1 MTPVELVVGAD
12 GTVGRALVVALR
24 AAGRPCAG
32 TSRRPG
38 ADRLLD
44 LADPPSRWDGPPV
57 SVVYLCA
64 AVARLDACERDPGGT
79 ARVNVDGVAAVART
93 LAARGAFPVFFSTN
107 HVFDGERSHRRPDEP
122 VCPRNEYGRQKA
134 AAETEV
140 LALGGAVLR
149 MTKVLGDTVP
159 LFATWVTAAATTGV
173 VRPFADMVMS
183 PVPLGTAVASAMGIG
198 ERRRSGVYHLSAGRD
213 ITYADA
219 ATVGLTA
226 AGFDPRVVKPVFAG
240 PAAACPPHTTLAGD
254 GLGVF
259 VPEVEDTV
267 RAAFRASTRAAA

>member
-12 GTVGRALVVALR
+12 GTVGRALLAALR
-24 AAGRPCAG
+24 SAGRPCAG

-38 ADRLLD
+38 ADRRLD

-57 SVVYLCA
+57 SVAYLCA
-64 AVARLDACERDPGGT
+64 AVARLDACEREPGGT
-79 ARVNVDGVAAVART
+79 ARVNVDGVTVVAKM
-93 LAARGAFPVFFSTN
+93 LAARGAFPVLFSTN
-107 HVFDGERSHRRPDEP
+107 HVFDGTRPHRRPDEP

-134 AAETEV
+134 AAEAEV

-159 LFATWVTAAATTGV
+159 LFATWVTGAATTGV

-183 PVPLGTAVASAMGIG
+183 PVPLATAVAYAMRLGN
-198 ERRRSGVYHLSAGRD
+198 RRRSGVYHLSARRD

-219 ATVGLTA
+219 ALVGLTA
-226 AGFDPRVVKPVFAG
+226 VGFDPRVVKPVFAG
-240 PAAACPPHTTLAGD
+240 SGPDRPPHTTLAGD
-254 GLGVF
+254 ELGIA
-259 VPEVEDTV
+259 VPEVEYTV
-267 RAAFRASTRAAA
+267 RAAFRTSVRVAA